1 MSKTPRTFPVGP
13 LKKWLEDKGTGAGAE
28 LARKLGINQANIT
41 NWLGRGNIPGDMF
54 YPVCEAIDVHPDVY
68 LAQAGLRP
76 PKSKRGNTS
85 AGPELRNEAPLIS
98 WVQAG
103 KYSEAVDNY
112 RVGEAD
118 RWLQMPRNAGPHTYC
133 LRVEGDSMTAQFG
146 KSYPS
151 GCIIFVDPE
160 QRSPA
165 NGARVI
171 AKLRGQD
178 EVTFK
183 QFVKDGAKV
192 FLRPLNPQ
200 YPPMTEPFKIIGTV
214 IGKWEDE

>member
-1 MSKTPRTFPVGP
+1 MPKPMPKSYPSAP
-13 LKKWLEDKGTGAGAE
+13 LRKWLDARDKGARAE
-28 LARKLGINQANIT
+28 LARKLDIDQANIT
-41 NWLGRGNIPGDMF
+41 NWLARGIPAYRLRDVCAAINIPQD
-54 YPVCEAIDVHPDVY
+54 EY
-68 LAQAGLRP
+68 LAQVGLLP

-85 AGPELRNEAPLIS
+85 AGPDIKGEAPLIS
-98 WVQAG
+98 WVKAG
-103 KYSEAVDNY
+103 KYSEAVDSY
-112 RVGEAD
+112 RVGEAE
-118 RWLQMPRNAGPHTYC
+118 RWLPMPRNAGPHTYC
-133 LRVEGDSMTAQFG
+133 LRVDGESMTAPFG
-146 KSYPS
+146 KSYPN

-183 QFVKDGAKV
+183 QFVRDGSQV

-200 YPPMTEPFKIIGTV
+200 FPTMHDEFKIIGTV